1 MKTLM
6 AIAVLAFTVQGE
18 RKANPQFDQM
28 KKLEGTWEG
37 ADKEHPCTVTYKV
50 SSGGSALLE
59 TMSMGKGDML
69 TVYHPDGEGMSMTH
83 YCMLGNQPH
92 MKAEKDA
99 KTGTLRFVCDGGS
112 NMKCATDPHMHS
124 LVITFVDADHLKQDW
139 TLYGGGK
146 EQGVH
151 SFNLVRK
158 K

>member
-1 MKTLM
+1 MKTLL
-6 AIAVLAFTVQGE
+6 AIAVLAFTLQGE
-18 RKANPQFDQM
+18 RKANPRFEEL
-28 KKLEGTWEG
+28 KKLEGTWEST
-37 ADKEHPCTVTYKV
+37 DKEHPCTVTYKV

-59 TMSMGKGDML
+59 TMSMAKGDML
-69 TVYHPDGEGMSMTH
+69 TVYHPDGDGVSMTH

-92 MKAEKDA
+92 MRAEKDA
-99 KTGTLRFVCDGGS
+99 KAGTLRFVCDGGS

-124 LVITFVDADHLKQDW
+124 LVITFVDADHIQQDW